1 MGSDAHTL
9 KPLVIRAAGGTDVGC
24 VRERNEDA
32 YLADAENGIFIV
44 ADGVGGHG
52 GGDKAALLATTLLP
66 DIIRRRIAESPE
78 PRSSDDHAI
87 ASMLGDSLHELGHRI
102 REAGGS
108 RLEYKDM
115 GATVVVALLTAQHAH
130 IAHMGDSRAYL
141 LRDGGLRQLT
151 EDHSIVGLLVRNREI
166 TPQEA
171 ENHPAKGR
179 LSRFAGMEADVPAAT
194 QTIELQPGD
203 RLLLCTDGL
212 WGMLPDA
219 QLTAILAEGNDPE
232 VTCRSLLAAGK
243 QAGGQD
249 NLTVVVI
256 DVFAQDVQDGWLLY
270 HESPGPRRLWKAM
283 ALDHARA
290 FLEHGEFY
298 MSNLNVY
305 RHEQPGPRCDQH
317 EGILEYRFRD
327 AGFRVHSGNH
337 VHVWC
342 ATTENSPERLFE
354 RWPDCD
360 AVVEITQCRDLFA
373 RAKNACVEQGVNWCG
388 IRAGYAR
395 YDRGN
400 PRWDWPEWG
409 HGCVQ
414 KALEY
419 EEQREYRFVIVLNHG
434 AEYQKAIILK
444 LGDCR
449 DVARLV
455 ATRRRSAS

>member
-1 MGSDAHTL
+1 MRADADTL

-32 YLADAENGIFIV
+32 YLVGAENDIFIV

-52 GGDKAALLATTLLP
+52 GGDKAAQMATTLLP
-66 DIIRRRIAESPE
+66 DITRRRIAGSPE
-78 PRSSDDHAI
+78 PSSSGDPAI
-87 ASMLGDSLHELGHRI
+87 ATMLADSLQELGHCI
-102 REAGGS
+102 REAGAS

-115 GATVVVALLTAQHAH
+115 GATVVVALLQAHHAH

-141 LRDGGLRQLT
+141 LRDGDLRQLT
-151 EDHSIVGLLVRNREI
+151 EDHSIVELLVRNGEI

-171 ENHPAKGR
+171 VDHPTKGW
-179 LSRFAGMEADVPAAT
+179 LTRFVGMEADVPAAT

-212 WGMLPDA
+212 WGMLSDD
-219 QLTAILAEGNDPE
+219 QLKVILAEGNDPE
-232 VTCRSLLAAGK
+232 VTCRSLLTSAK
-243 QAGGQD
+243 QVGGQD
-249 NLTVVVI
+249 NLTAVVI
-256 DVFAQDVQDGWLLY
+256 DVFAQNVQDGWLLY
-270 HESPGPRRLWKAM
+270 HEFPGPRRLWKAM
-283 ALDHARA
+283 VLDHARA
-290 FLEHGEFY
+290 FIEHGEFY

-305 RHEQPGPRCDQH
+305 RHEPPGPRCDQH
-317 EGILEYRFRD
+317 EGILEYQYRG
-327 AGFRVHSGNH
+327 AGFSFCNGNH
-337 VHVWC
+337 VHAWC
-342 ATTENSPERLFE
+342 ATTDNSPEWLFE

-360 AVVEITQCRDLFA
+360 AVVEITQCRELFA
-373 RAKNACVEQGVNWCG
+373 RAKNACVEQGVNWCD

-419 EEQREYRFVIVLNHG
+419 EEQREYRFMIVLNPE
-434 AEYQKAIILK
+434 AAYQKAITLT

>member
-1 MGSDAHTL
+1 MRADADTP

-32 YLADAENGIFIV
+32 YLVDAENGIFIV

-52 GGDKAALLATTLLP
+52 GGDKAALMTTTLLP

-78 PRSSDDHAI
+78 PRSSDDPAI
-87 ASMLGDSLHELGHRI
+87 ASMLADSLQELGHRI
-102 REAGGS
+102 REVGTS

-115 GATVVVALLTAQHAH
+115 GATVILALLTARHAH

-171 ENHPAKGR
+171 QNHPAKGR

-243 QAGGQD
+243 RAGGQD
-249 NLTVVVI
+249 NLTVVVC
-256 DVFAQDVQDGWLLY
+256 DLLDGAQ
-270 HESPGPRRLWKAM
+270 
-283 ALDHARA
+283 
-290 FLEHGEFY
+290 
-298 MSNLNVY
+298 
-305 RHEQPGPRCDQH
+305 
-317 EGILEYRFRD
+317 
-327 AGFRVHSGNH
+327 
-337 VHVWC
+337 
-342 ATTENSPERLFE
+342 T
-354 RWPDCD
+354 
-360 AVVEITQCRDLFA
+360 
-373 RAKNACVEQGVNWCG
+373 
-388 IRAGYAR
+388 
-395 YDRGN
+395 
-400 PRWDWPEWG
+400 
-409 HGCVQ
+409 
-414 KALEY
+414 
-419 EEQREYRFVIVLNHG
+419 
-434 AEYQKAIILK
+434 
-444 LGDCR
+444 
-449 DVARLV
+449 
-455 ATRRRSAS
+455 